1 MITPEAS
8 SAYLPGPRPMVTP
21 LTVTQADVGLGK
33 VSKRCLDIVVAL
45 AVLALAA
52 LPMLCIA
59 LAIRL
64 TSPGPV
70 LFRQL
75 RVGKGGRLFTMYKF
89 RSMYQD
95 AELRLAEVMHLNEA
109 EGPIFK
115 IRNDPRVT
123 PIGRWLRRTSLDELP
138 QLFNVLRGEMSLV
151 GPRPPLMREVL
162 DYEPWHLERLTVKP
176 GITGLWQVSGRS
188 NLPFQEMMR
197 LDIEYVIHW
206 SLWLDLRLLALTI
219 VTVLSGR
226 GAC

>member
-8 SAYLPGPRPMVTP
+8 SAYLPGPRLMVTP

-109 EGPIFK
+109 VGPIFK